1 MKASLKQL
9 TGKQMTDKTLIFTI
23 GLTDEIDND
32 GEWIVH
38 SEHKQPEHR
47 ESYNLYRQ
55 NPEVEKASLSWKLNM
70 ENPLVVKLIE
80 QWEKTIRKPHLK
92 MINTQHRPFHLNK
105 DYLDIDIKLDHIMLL
120 PEEDVLSLSNGEL
133 LDCRFVKKRSQSWGS
148 LVLDMDDIYNHN
160 NLNNCSFQRQINDLY
175 TNKIFDIE
183 EFDSINNR
191 VLEIP
196 SNFSLN
202 LNLSQVKKKS
212 ISEVTFKNL
221 YNHHQDIFN
230 EYEDE
235 LIELGYDKE
244 SYTTL
249 LTSESLLVG
258 EPQDSPT
265 TLYENFSKYPTVCRT
280 SLTKEK

>member
-1 MKASLKQL
+1 
-9 TGKQMTDKTLIFTI
+9 MTAKTLIFTT
-23 GLTDEIDND
+23 GLTDEIDTD

-38 SEHKQPEHR
+38 SEHNQEKYS
-47 ESYNLYRQ
+47 ESYNLYKQ

-92 MINTQHRPFHLNK
+92 MINMRRKPFHFNK
-105 DYLDIDIKLDHIMLL
+105 DYFDIDMVLQHLPLL
-120 PEEDVLSLSNGEL
+120 PEEDVLSLSIGEL
-133 LDCRFVKKRSQSWGS
+133 LDCGFTKKQTQPWGS
-148 LVLDMDDIYNHN
+148 LVLYMDNIYNYN
-160 NLNNCSFQRQINDLY
+160 NTNYLNRQIDDLHND
-175 TNKIFDIE
+175 NPFDVE
-183 EFDSINNR
+183 EFDTVNNR

-196 SNFSLN
+196 SNFCLN
-202 LNLSQVKKKS
+202 LNLTQFKKKS
-212 ISEVTFKNL
+212 NSETTFKNL
-221 YNHHQDIFN
+221 FHHHQAAFN

-244 SYTTL
+244 SYAKL
-249 LTSESLLVG
+249 LTSEALLIG

-265 TLYENFSKYPTVCRT
+265 TLYETFCKYPTVCRT

>member
-1 MKASLKQL
+1 
-9 TGKQMTDKTLIFTI
+9 MTSKTLIFTI
-23 GLTDEIDND
+23 GLTDETDTA

-38 SEHKQPEHR
+38 SEHEQPEHR

-80 QWEKTIRKPHLK
+80 QWEKTIRKPHIK

-105 DYLDIDIKLDHIMLL
+105 DYLDIDILLQHLLLL
-120 PEEDVLSLSNGEL
+120 PEEDVISLSNGEL
-133 LDCRFVKKRSQSWGS
+133 LDCGFIKKRSQSWGS
-148 LVLDMDDIYNHN
+148 LELCMDDIYNHN
-160 NLNNCSFQRQINDLY
+160 NLNNFTFRRQIDELHNTKTFDVDAFDTIND
-175 TNKIFDIE
+175 
-183 EFDSINNR
+183 R

-202 LNLSQVKKKS
+202 LNLSQFKKKS
-212 ISEVTFKNL
+212 NSEVTFKDL
-221 YNHHQDIFN
+221 DGHHQDTFN

-244 SYTTL
+244 SYAKL

-258 EPQDSPT
+258 EPNDSPA
-265 TLYENFSKYPTVCRT
+265 TLYETFSKYPTVCRT
-280 SLTKEK
+280 SLTKEE